1 MDGLVYL
8 HPLGMLAVIAL
19 GLFVLREGLAIRN
32 ARLRRRPFDTRRHR
46 RLAKLLI
53 VLMALGWLS
62 GVSSM
67 VLLRNQSM
75 FESIHWPFGSSALA
89 LLGIAGALG
98 LQLERGRWLDRRVAH
113 AAFGALGMLFA
124 LGAAVAGM
132 SILP

>member
-1 MDGLVYL
+1 
-8 HPLGMLAVIAL
+8 
-19 GLFVLREGLAIRN
+19 
-32 ARLRRRPFDTRRHR
+32 
-46 RLAKLLI
+46 
-53 VLMALGWLS
+53 
-62 GVSSM
+62 M

-89 LLGIAGALG
+89 LLAVGGAIG
-98 LQLERGRWLDRRVAH
+98 LQLEKGRWMDRRLAH

>member
-1 MDGLVYL
+1 MDWVVYL
-8 HPLGMLAVIAL
+8 HPLGMLGVIAL
-19 GLFVLREGLAIRN
+19 GLVVLRDGLALRD
-32 ARLRRRPFDTRRHR
+32 ARMRRKPRHPER
-46 RLAKLLI
+46 HARLAKLLI
-53 VLMALGWLS
+53 ALVAVGWAS
-62 GVSSM
+62 GVASM

-75 FESIHWPFGSSALA
+75 FESIHWPFGSSSLVLLA
-89 LLGIAGALG
+89 VAGAIG

>member
-1 MDGLVYL
+1 MDGIVYL
-8 HPLGMLAVIAL
+8 HPLGMLGVIAL
-19 GLFVLREGLAIRN
+19 GLFVLREGLAIRS
-32 ARLRRRPFDTRRHR
+32 ARIRRRPFDTRRHR

-53 VLMALGWLS
+53 VLMAVGWLC
-62 GVSSM
+62 GVASM

-75 FESIHWPFGSSALA
+75 FESIHWPFGSSALM
-89 LLGIAGALG
+89 LLGVAGAIG
-98 LQLERGRWLDRRVAH
+98 LQLERGRWFDRRVAH